1 MRFVGE
7 GVALVIADTRAAAI
21 EAAEAV
27 AVDYDELPVVT
38 EPMAAMQ
45 PGAPSVWDEYPDNIG
60 YLWKRGDVDATEAG
74 LRGAAHVTKLEFSV
88 SRVTANSMEPR
99 GAWAEIGPDGRMVVH
114 ASNQS
119 PFNLRNGMANGNF
132 GIPPTDIRVLPG
144 DVGGSFGMKSGV
156 HVEVVLVAWAA
167 RRLNRPVRWISDRT
181 EGFLTDEQA
190 REMRITAEIGLD
202 ANNRFTALRLRW
214 NANLGAYCSG
224 RSGWPVGNV
233 GGVAGTY
240 IIPAIAAE
248 VCGIM
253 THTVPTAAYRGAGRP
268 EATYAIERVIDVAA
282 RERGISPYEL
292 RRINLIPP
300 EAMPYKTA
308 LTFLYDCG
316 EFEGNMTKAAEL
328 AELDTFESRRAD
340 AEKRGKLRG
349 IGLTNCI
356 EVAGGPFL
364 RPAKDLSTLRFAEDG
379 RLILRSG
386 SMSVGQGLETTMTQI
401 VADRFGIPIENI
413 LYEQGD
419 TDQLPFGKGNGGSG
433 ALCIGGSAVMLAVDK
448 VIERARNSPP
458 SCWKPPSPT
467 SNSMTANST
476 SPAPI
481 VPSTSPP
488 WAARRFDP
496 NFIPPGEEG
505 GLVESGEFTPTAVTF
520 PNGTHICE
528 VEIDPDTG
536 VTEIVRYCAVEEL
549 GKVLNPMIVAGQIHG
564 GVAQGIGQAM
574 GEVIIHDP
582 DSGQMLT
589 AIFHGLPDAARDDL
603 PDFRLATREVPT
615 KGNPIGAKG
624 VGEAG
629 TVGAMAAVM
638 NAVNDALAP
647 LGIRHFDMPATP
659 ARVWEAIRRLPR
671 EVSKDQAATLTSIFF
686 VSAAVAGS
694 FGNVTVSTPV
704 EKSASIIE
712 RSTPSGSQNDRTGE
726 CGSASPSDPSPS
738 CFFSLFKGR
747 RSPLMVT
754 SMSFSAGKFGG
765 QPSRSIAAPV
775 APTPARRSRRKPPR
789 PCCKYSVRSL
799 VAAEQT
805 HDFAAHDS
813 ADDTQRGV
821 HQKSLATSVGQPMR
835 EVAGDQAENDP
846 TDKSHA
852 APLSFR
858 REKLITRVG
867 DPHPAAHQPVRAQ

>member
-1 MRFVGE
+1 MSTLETKSVRRREDPRLLTGGGDYAADAHRENMLHAIFVRSPYAHAKIIGINVADARGMAGIVAVYTNEDLDDVNPIPGGIGFPRPDGGKAAMTDRPLLVRDRVRFVGE
-7 GVALVIADTRAAAI
+7 PVALVLSESRAAGL

-27 AVDYDELPVVT
+27 VVDYAELPIVT
-38 EPMAAMQ
+38 DVMDAMETGAA
-45 PGAPSVWDEYPDNIG
+45 PVWDEYPDNIG
-60 YLWKRGDVDATEAG
+60 YLWKRGDAELTEAN
-74 LRGAAHVTKLEFSV
+74 LKSSAHVTKLDFTV
-88 SRVTANSMEPR
+88 SRVTANTMEPR

-132 GIPPTDIRVLPG
+132 NIKPTDIRVIPG

-167 RRLNRPVRWISDRT
+167 RKLNQPVRWISERT

-190 REMRITAEIGLD
+190 REMRIIGELGLD
-202 ANNRFTALRLRW
+202 ANNKITALKLRW

-240 IIPAIAAE
+240 LIPAISAE
-248 VCGIM
+248 VCGVM
-253 THTVPTAAYRGAGRP
+253 THTGPTAAYRGAGRP
-268 EATYAIERVIDVAA
+268 EATYAIERLIDVAA

-316 EFEGNMTKAAEL
+316 EFEGNMIKAAEL
-328 AELDTFESRRAD
+328 AELDTFETRRDTAK
-340 AEKRGKLRG
+340 ANGKLRG

-379 RLILRSG
+379 QLILRTG

-413 LYEQGD
+413 RYEQGD
-419 TDQLPFGKGNGGSG
+419 TDQLPYGKGNGGSG

-448 VIERARNSPP
+448 VIERAS
-458 SCWKPPSPT
+458 KL
-467 SNSMTANST
+467 
-476 SPAPI
+476 
-481 VPSTSPP
+481 
-488 WAARRFDP
+488 AAELLEAAVTDIELREGKFHIAGTDRSIDVAAVGRASFDA

-505 GLVESGEFTPTAVTF
+505 GLTESGEFIPTAVTF

-536 VTEIVRYCAVEEL
+536 VTEIIRYSAVEEL
-549 GKVLNPMIVAGQIHG
+549 GKILNPMIVAGQIHG
-564 GVAQGIGQAM
+564 GVVQGIGQAM

-582 DSGQMLT
+582 ASGQMLT
-589 AIFHGLPDAARDDL
+589 ASFMDYQMPRADEL

-615 KGNPIGAKG
+615 KVNPIGAKG

-638 NAVNDALAP
+638 NAINDALAP

-659 ARVWEAIRRLPR
+659 GRVWQAIT
-671 EVSKDQAATLTSIFF
+671 AA
-686 VSAAVAGS
+686 
-694 FGNVTVSTPV
+694 
-704 EKSASIIE
+704 K
-712 RSTPSGSQNDRTGE
+712 
-726 CGSASPSDPSPS
+726 
-738 CFFSLFKGR
+738 
-747 RSPLMVT
+747 
-754 SMSFSAGKFGG
+754 
-765 QPSRSIAAPV
+765 
-775 APTPARRSRRKPPR
+775 
-789 PCCKYSVRSL
+789 
-799 VAAEQT
+799 
-805 HDFAAHDS
+805 
-813 ADDTQRGV
+813 
-821 HQKSLATSVGQPMR
+821 
-835 EVAGDQAENDP
+835 
-846 TDKSHA
+846 
-852 APLSFR
+852 
-858 REKLITRVG
+858 
-867 DPHPAAHQPVRAQ
+867 

>member
-1 MRFVGE
+1 MSTLETKSVRRREDHRLLTGGGNYADDARREGMLHAILLRSPHAHAKIGAIDVSAAKSMPGIAAVFTADDLDNVKPIPGGIGFPRPDGGKSAQTHRPLLVRDRVRFVGE
-7 GVALVIADTRAAAI
+7 PVVMILADSRAQGL

-27 AVDYDELPVVT
+27 LIDYSELPVVT
-38 EPMAAMQ
+38 GEMDAMK

-60 YLWKRGDVDATEAG
+60 YLWKRGDADLTAANLTA
-74 LRGAAHVTKLEFSV
+74 AAHVTKLDFTV

-119 PFNLRNGMANGNF
+119 PHNLRNGMATGNF
-132 GIPPTDIRVLPG
+132 DIPPSDIRILPG

-167 RRLNRPVRWISDRT
+167 RKLNRPVRWIADRT

-190 REMRITAEIGLD
+190 REMHIHVELGLD
-202 ANNRFTALRLRW
+202 ANHKFTALKLRW
-214 NANLGAYCSG
+214 NANIGAYCNG

-240 IIPAIAAE
+240 VIPAIAAE
-248 VCGIM
+248 VCGVM

-282 RERGISPYEL
+282 RELGVSPFEL

-316 EFEGNMTKAAEL
+316 EFEGNMTLAAEIS
-328 AELDTFESRRAD
+328 EFNTFEQRRAESK
-340 AEKRGKLRG
+340 ARGKLRG

-379 RLILRSG
+379 KLILRSG
-386 SMSVGQGLETTMTQI
+386 SMSTGQGLETTMTQI
-401 VADRFGIPIENI
+401 VADRFGVPIENI

-419 TDQLPFGKGNGGSG
+419 TDQLPSGKGNGGSG

-448 VIERARNSPP
+448 VMERA
-458 SCWKPPSPT
+458 KKL
-467 SNSMTANST
+467 
-476 SPAPI
+476 
-481 VPSTSPP
+481 
-488 WAARRFDP
+488 AAELLEAAVSDIELRDGKFHIAGTDRSIDVAAVGRASFDP

-505 GLVESGEFTPTAVTF
+505 GLTESGEFVPTAVTF

-528 VEIDPDTG
+528 VEIDPETG
-536 VTEIVRYCAVEEL
+536 VTEVVRYSAVEEL

-564 GVAQGIGQAM
+564 GVVQGIGQAL
-574 GEVIIHDP
+574 GEVIIHDAQ
-582 DSGQMLT
+582 SGQMLT
-589 AIFHGLPDAARDDL
+589 ASFMDYQMPRADEL

-615 KGNPIGAKG
+615 KVNPIGAKG

-629 TVGAMAAVM
+629 TVGAMAAAM
-638 NAVNDALAP
+638 NAINDALAP

-659 ARVWEAIRRLPR
+659 GRIWQAIN
-671 EVSKDQAATLTSIFF
+671 AA
-686 VSAAVAGS
+686 
-694 FGNVTVSTPV
+694 
-704 EKSASIIE
+704 
-712 RSTPSGSQNDRTGE
+712 
-726 CGSASPSDPSPS
+726 
-738 CFFSLFKGR
+738 
-747 RSPLMVT
+747 
-754 SMSFSAGKFGG
+754 GG
-765 QPSRSIAAPV
+765 
-775 APTPARRSRRKPPR
+775 
-789 PCCKYSVRSL
+789 
-799 VAAEQT
+799 
-805 HDFAAHDS
+805 
-813 ADDTQRGV
+813 
-821 HQKSLATSVGQPMR
+821 
-835 EVAGDQAENDP
+835 
-846 TDKSHA
+846 
-852 APLSFR
+852 
-858 REKLITRVG
+858 
-867 DPHPAAHQPVRAQ
+867 

>member
-1 MRFVGE
+1 MLNPSPEESDSLVRMAANRRKPTGPCWCATEFVS
-7 GVALVIADTRAAAI
+7 LVNQWSWCWRIREPPVSTRQSPSSSITANLPLVTDHVAAI
-21 EAAEAV
+21 E
-27 AVDYDELPVVT
+27 
-38 EPMAAMQ
+38 
-45 PGAPSVWDEYPDNIG
+45 PGAPPVWDEYPDNIG
-60 YLWKRGDVDATEAG
+60 YLWKRGDADLTETNLKA
-74 LRGAAHVTKLEFSV
+74 AAHVTKLEFSV

-156 HVEVVLVAWAA
+156 HQEVVLVAWAA
-167 RRLNRPVRWISDRT
+167 RKLNRPIRWIADRT

-190 REMRITAEIGLD
+190 REMQIIIELGLD
-202 ANNRFTALRLRW
+202 ANNKITALKLRW

-240 IIPAIAAE
+240 IIPAISAE

-253 THTVPTAAYRGAGRP
+253 TNTVPTAAYRGAGRP
-268 EATYAIERVIDVAA
+268 EATYAIERVLDVAA
-282 RERGISPYEL
+282 RELGISPYEL

-316 EFEGNMTKAAEL
+316 EFEGNMIKAAEL
-328 AELDTFESRRAD
+328 AELDSFEQRREDTQA
-340 AEKRGKLRG
+340 RGKLRG
-349 IGLTNCI
+349 IGLTYCI

-379 RLILRSG
+379 KLILRSG
-386 SMSVGQGLETTMTQI
+386 SMSTGQGLETTMCQI
-401 VADRFGIPIENI
+401 ISQRFGIPIENV

-433 ALCIGGSAVMLAVDK
+433 ALCIGGGAVMLAADK
-448 VIERARNSPP
+448 VIERAT
-458 SCWKPPSPT
+458 KL
-467 SNSMTANST
+467 
-476 SPAPI
+476 
-481 VPSTSPP
+481 
-488 WAARRFDP
+488 AAELLEAAVTDIELREGKFHIAGTDRSIDVAAVGRASFDQ

-505 GLVESGEFTPTAVTF
+505 GLTESGEFTPTAVTF

-536 VTEIVRYCAVEEL
+536 VTTIVRYSAVEEL

-564 GVAQGIGQAM
+564 GVVPGIGQAL
-574 GEVIIHDP
+574 GEVIVHDRE
-582 DSGQMLT
+582 SGQMLT
-589 AIFHGLPDAARDDL
+589 ASFMDYQMPRADEL

-615 KGNPIGAKG
+615 KVNPIGAKG

-629 TVGAMAAVM
+629 TVGAMAAAM

-659 ARVWEAIRRLPR
+659 GRVWAAIT
-671 EVSKDQAATLTSIFF
+671 AAG
-686 VSAAVAGS
+686 A
-694 FGNVTVSTPV
+694 
-704 EKSASIIE
+704 K
-712 RSTPSGSQNDRTGE
+712 
-726 CGSASPSDPSPS
+726 
-738 CFFSLFKGR
+738 
-747 RSPLMVT
+747 
-754 SMSFSAGKFGG
+754 
-765 QPSRSIAAPV
+765 
-775 APTPARRSRRKPPR
+775 
-789 PCCKYSVRSL
+789 
-799 VAAEQT
+799 
-805 HDFAAHDS
+805 
-813 ADDTQRGV
+813 
-821 HQKSLATSVGQPMR
+821 
-835 EVAGDQAENDP
+835 
-846 TDKSHA
+846 
-852 APLSFR
+852 
-858 REKLITRVG
+858 
-867 DPHPAAHQPVRAQ
+867 